1 MSRWITALAASA
13 IVCVSSA
20 HAQEDPA
27 KNYPS
32 KPVRALVPFAAGG
45 GVDYIA
51 RVIIDKMFEG
61 AAGRIVIEN
70 KPGGGGI
77 LASETV
83 ARATPDGYT
92 LFFAPP
98 SPITLN
104 PALYSKLPYNPD
116 DLVPISQVVSFPMVL
131 VANKDIPGVNS
142 APDLVAWA
150 KANPTKSN
158 FGGTAATFQML
169 GFMFRKATGIPYEFI
184 NYKSTTE
191 VTTAMMGGDVAM
203 GILDTGPISAPIKNN
218 QIKALAVTPPKR
230 SEFFPNIPSFKEQ
243 GIDVEYVGWV
253 GIFTPKGTPQPIVNK
268 IEAEAIKAMKNPD
281 VQKQLRAR
289 ETEPT
294 GSTAEEFRRAIK
306 IEAERWQVVAKENN
320 FKLD

>member
-1 MSRWITALAASA
+1 MSRWIAAIAAAVLAAS
-13 IVCVSSA
+13 SA
-20 HAQEDPA
+20 YAQEDPA
-27 KNYPS
+27 KSYPS
-32 KPVRALVPFAAGG
+32 KPVHALVPFAAGG
-45 GVDYIA
+45 GVDFIA
-51 RVIIDKMFEG
+51 RVIADKMFEG
-61 AAGRIVIEN
+61 AAGRFVIEN

-116 DLVPISQVVSFPMVL
+116 DLVPISQLVSFPMVL
-131 VANKDIPGVNS
+131 VANKDLPVKS
-142 APDLVAWA
+142 ANDLVAWA
-150 KANPTKSN
+150 KANPAKSN

-203 GILDTGPISAPIKNN
+203 GILDTGPISAPIKNG
-218 QIKALAVTPPKR
+218 QIKALAVTPPTR
-230 SEFFPNIPSFKEQ
+230 TPFFPDIPTFKEQ
-243 GIDVEYVGWV
+243 GIDLEYVGWV
-253 GIFTPKGTPQPIVNK
+253 GIFAPKGTPEPIIRK
-268 IEAEAIKAMKNPD
+268 IEAEAIHAMKHPD

-306 IEAERWQVVAKENN
+306 VETERWAVVAKENN

>member
-1 MSRWITALAASA
+1 MKIAAACAAAVLALAGAA
-13 IVCVSSA
+13 L
-20 HAQEDPA
+20 AQEDPA
-27 KNYPS
+27 KNYPA
-32 KPVRALVPFAAGG
+32 KQVRGLVPFAAGG

-61 AAGRIVIEN
+61 AAGRIFIEN

-104 PALYSKLPYNPD
+104 PALYSKLPYNPQ

-131 VANKDIPGVNS
+131 VANKDLPGVNS
-142 APDLVAWA
+142 APDLVKWA
-150 KANPTKSN
+150 KANPAKSN

-169 GFMFRKATGIPYEFI
+169 AFMFRKATGIPYEFI

-203 GILDTGPISAPIKNN
+203 GILDTGPISAPIKNGL
-218 QIKALAVTPPKR
+218 IKALAVPPPKR
-230 SEFFPNIPSFKEQ
+230 SEFFPDIPSFKEQ

-253 GIFTPKGTPQPIVNK
+253 GIFTPKGTPQSIVNK
-268 IEAEAIKAMKNPD
+268 IEAEAIRAMKHPD

-289 ETEPT
+289 ETLPLGT
-294 GSTAEEFRRAIK
+294 TAAEFARAIK
-306 IEAERWQVVAKENN
+306 VETERWAVVAKENN

>member
-1 MSRWITALAASA
+1 MSRWIAALAAAA
-13 IVCVSSA
+13 IVAASSA
-20 HAQEDPA
+20 YGQEDPA

-51 RVIIDKMFEG
+51 RVIVDKMFEG

-131 VANKDIPGVNS
+131 VANKDLPVKT
-142 APDLVAWA
+142 APELVAWA
-150 KANPTKSN
+150 KANPAKSN

-191 VTTAMMGGDVAM
+191 VTTAMMGGDIAM
-203 GILDTGPISAPIKNN
+203 GILDTGPISAPIKNG
-218 QIKALAVTPPKR
+218 QIKALAVTPPTR
-230 SEFFPNIPSFKEQ
+230 SEFFPNIPTFKEQ

-253 GIFTPKGTPQPIVNK
+253 GIFAPKGTPQSIINK
-268 IEAEAIKAMKNPD
+268 IEAEAIRAMKNPD

-289 ETEPT
+289 ETQPT
-294 GSTAEEFRRAIK
+294 GSTAEAFRRAIK
-306 IEAERWQVVAKENN
+306 IETERWAVVAKENN